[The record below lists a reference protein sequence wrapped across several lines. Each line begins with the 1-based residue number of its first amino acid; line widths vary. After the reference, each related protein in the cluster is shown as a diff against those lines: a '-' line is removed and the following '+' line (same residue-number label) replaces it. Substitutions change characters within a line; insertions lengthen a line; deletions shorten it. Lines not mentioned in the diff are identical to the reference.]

1 MPSSP
6 IRKLAPYATA
16 AEDRGVKI
24 YHLNIG
30 QPDIPTP
37 KKAIDALRKITRTTL
52 EYSPSQGYLS
62 VRQAFSRYYS
72 RYGIDVD
79 PEEIIITAGGSFAL
93 LFSFMSCLDPGD
105 EIIVPEPSYANYFS
119 FAKSVG
125 AVVRPVTS
133 TIEDGFAL
141 PPVEEF
147 EKLVTPRTKAI
158 LICNPNNP
166 TGGLYSPEEMERLR
180 DIVLKHD
187 LFLLSDE
194 VYREFIYDGAPYRSA
209 LSLKGVEDNVI
220 VIDSV
225 SKRYSE
231 CGIRIGMMV
240 TRNPVLRAVM
250 MKFCQARLSPPLLGQ
265 IVAENSVD
273 GTEEYQKEVYEEYV
287 SLRNFLVEG
296 LNKIPGV
303 FTNLPRGAFYTIA
316 RLPVDDTED
325 FCKWCLTDFRYTGV
339 FPGGETVMMAP
350 ASGFYATPGL
360 GRNEVRIAY
369 VLNKEDL
376 ARALDVLEKAL
387 GQYLARK

>member
-133 TIEDGFAL
+133 TIEDGFSL

-180 DIVLKHD
+180 NIVLKHD

-287 SLRNFLVEG
+287 SRRNFLVEG

-376 ARALDVLEKAL
+376 ARALDVLERAL

>member
-287 SLRNFLVEG
+287 SRRNFLVEG

>member
-6 IRKLAPYATA
+6 IRKLAPFAAA
-16 AEDRGVKI
+16 AEGEGVKI

-37 KKAIDALRKITRTTL
+37 EKAIEAIRRISRTTL
-52 EYSPSQGYLS
+52 EYSPSQGFLS
-62 VRQAFSRYYS
+62 LRQAFSRYYS
-72 RYGIDVD
+72 RYGITVD
-79 PEEIIITAGGSFAL
+79 PEEIIVTSGGSFAL
-93 LFSFMSCLDPGD
+93 LFTFMSCLDPGD
-105 EIIVPEPSYANYFS
+105 EIIIPEPSYANYFS
-119 FAKSVG
+119 FAKSAG
-125 AVVRPVTS
+125 AVVRTVTS
-133 TIEDGFAL
+133 RIEDGFAL

-147 EKLVTPRTKAI
+147 EKMITPKTKAI

-166 TGGLYSPEEMERLR
+166 TGGLYSPEEMQRLR
-180 DIVLKHD
+180 EIVLRHD

-194 VYREFIYDGAPYRSA
+194 VYREFVYDGAAYCSA
-209 LSLKGVEDNVI
+209 LSLGGLDDNVI

-240 TRNPVLRAVM
+240 TRNAALRAVM

-273 GTEEYQKEVYEEYV
+273 GTEDYQKKVYDEYISRRDFIV
-287 SLRNFLVEG
+287 KG
-296 LNKIPGV
+296 LNRIPGV
-303 FTNLPRGAFYTIA
+303 FTNLPGGAFYTIV
-316 RLPVDDTED
+316 RLPVEDAED
-325 FCKWCLTDFRYTGV
+325 FCRWCLTDFRYTEV
-339 FPGGETVMMAP
+339 LPGGETVMLAP
-350 ASGFYATPGL
+350 AAGFYATPGL

-376 ARALDVLEKAL
+376 GRALDVLARAL
-387 GQYLARK
+387 EEYRSR